1 MLARVKKTRVLIIDD
16 HTLFRESVARLLQTE
31 HDFEVRHCASVR
43 EAVAIVAGWPPD
55 VVLLDFDLG
64 DEKASSFLVKMR
76 DTGFEGKILLLT
88 AGVNELE
95 AADLIRRGISGIVLK
110 HGSPDELSQSIREAL
125 AGKVWF
131 EQGYLKRVLEKA
143 TAPEAGP
150 SSSARNFTER
160 ERKVLSFV
168 FEGLANKEIAGR
180 LRVSESSIK
189 ASLQQLFQK
198 TGVRTRSQLV
208 RVALEQYKDQL

>member
-1 MLARVKKTRVLIIDD
+1 MLAKTKKIRVLIIDD

-31 HDFEVRHCASVR
+31 HDFEVRHCGSVQ
-43 EAVAIVAGWPPD
+43 EGLSMAAGWLPE

-64 DEKASSFLVKMR
+64 DETGASFLGKMH
-76 DTGFEGKILLLT
+76 DTGFEGKVLLLT
-88 AGVNELE
+88 AGVTEVE

-110 HGSPDELSQSIREAL
+110 HSSPTELSEGIREAL

-143 TAPEAGP
+143 AV
-150 SSSARNFTER
+150 SDSRSSAAVKTFTER
-160 ERKVLSFV
+160 ERQVLSFV
-168 FEGLANKEIAGR
+168 FEGLANKEIAER
-180 LRVSESSIK
+180 MDLSESSVK
-189 ASLQQLFQK
+189 ATLQQLFDK

-208 RVALEQYKDQL
+208 RIALEEYKDQL

>member
-1 MLARVKKTRVLIIDD
+1 MPEKSNKVRVLIVDD
-16 HTLFRESVARLLQTE
+16 HTLFRESVTRLLRAE
-31 HDFEVRHCASVR
+31 HDLDVRHCGSVH
-43 EAVAIVAGWPPD
+43 EGISIIGGWPAD

-64 DEKASSFLVKMR
+64 NEKGSSFLAKARVA
-76 DTGFEGKILLLT
+76 GFQGKTLLLT

-110 HGSPDELSQSIREAL
+110 HSSPADLSESIHQAL

-131 EQGYLKRVLEKA
+131 EQKYLTKVLEKA
-143 TAPEAGP
+143 TPSESGSSGP
-150 SSSARNFTER
+150 RTFTER
-160 ERKVLSFV
+160 ERQVLSFV
-168 FEGLANKEIAGR
+168 FEGLSNKEIAGR
-180 LRVSESSIK
+180 LQVSESSVK
-189 ASLQQLFQK
+189 ASLQQLFEK